1 MRGKSWILLQKD
13 RITSIGGRRGRLTK
27 HNRTDSCTETFC
39 LEMGEGV
46 IFASIFAKCK
56 GGGVT
61 KHNRT
66 DSRTKAFC
74 LEMREGII
82 FASILAICKEGGRV
96 YKA

>member
-13 RITSIGGRRGRLTK
+13 RISSIGGGGGAK

-46 IFASIFAKCK
+46 IFASILAKCK
-56 GGGVT
+56 GG
-61 KHNRT
+61 
-66 DSRTKAFC
+66 D
-74 LEMREGII
+74 
-82 FASILAICKEGGRV
+82 